1 MMENFQSACKK
12 INMGKSHCSR
22 PQTWMLPQLATSY
35 DLLTPIQG
43 PTEGQEYSHMVS
55 LSVFFRA
62 VVQCVLQFNFRA
74 ARYSGIIALQE
85 ALIVKKMLHTMEAK
99 AEYISS
105 GDGKFLM

>member
-12 INMGKSHCSR
+12 INMGKSHRSR

-55 LSVFFRA
+55 LFFSGLLYNA
-62 VVQCVLQFNFRA
+62 F
-74 ARYSGIIALQE
+74 YS
-85 ALIVKKMLHTMEAK
+85 LISGLLGT
-99 AEYISS
+99 AE
-105 GDGKFLM
+105 